1 MCAVHLKIV
10 ARNTTLVPRDRARA
24 RAGLSWPDPETTQ
37 LSDEHLGHIWRLNG
51 LGEFNR
57 EQWER
62 QRSFTRWKINNQ
74 RAMDERDGIDRKKR

>member
-1 MCAVHLKIV
+1 MCAAHLKIV
-10 ARNTTLVPRDRARA
+10 ARNTTPVPHGTRRA
-24 RAGLSWPDPETTQ
+24 LPWPDPATTT

-62 QRSFTRWKINNQ
+62 QRAYTRWKIKHQ
-74 RAMDERDGIDRKKR
+74 QAMDERDGIDRKKN